1 MGELIDLDRYRERQV
16 RRQAEASVG
25 APAAPVARS
34 ASGPAVFFF
43 DLACPFSYLAA
54 ERVERILSDVEW
66 IPVTITTA
74 GERHPCHSRAE
85 RARAERQAADLRL
98 PLVWPD
104 PLRGRTLSAL
114 RAARF
119 AQELEAG
126 VQFALAAARLAFC
139 GGFDLED
146 MDVLSE
152 AAAAAG
158 ISPAGCVQAA
168 RDDSKDGALQAAA
181 RGLKE
186 RGIQRL
192 PAINMQGSWLQGEG
206 ALAGAAALM
215 QECSVRGGPLAPV
228 G

>member
-1 MGELIDLDRYRERQV
+1 VGELIDLDRYRERQG

-25 APAAPVARS
+25 AAVAPAPPS
-34 ASGPAVFFF
+34 ASSPAVFYF

-54 ERVERILSDVEW
+54 EGIERTLSDVEW

-74 GERHPCHSRAE
+74 DERHPSHSRAE
-85 RARAERQAADLRL
+85 RARAELQAADLRL

-104 PLRGRTLSAL
+104 PPRARTLSAL

-119 AQELEAG
+119 AKELEAG

-146 MDVLSE
+146 RDVLTE

-158 ISPAGCVQAA
+158 ISPAACLQAA
-168 RDDSKDGALQAAA
+168 RDDSKDGALQATA
-181 RGLKE
+181 RGLKK

-192 PAINMQGSWLQGEG
+192 PAINVQGSWLQGEG
-206 ALAGAAALM
+206 ALAGAVALT
-215 QECSVRGGPLAPV
+215 QECGVRGGPLAPV

>member
-1 MGELIDLDRYRERQV
+1 VGELIDLDRYRERQG

-25 APAAPVARS
+25 GAAVPAAPP
-34 ASGPAVFFF
+34 ASSPAVFYF

-54 ERVERILSDVEW
+54 ERIERVLSDVEW
-66 IPVTITTA
+66 IPVSITTA
-74 GERHPCHSRAE
+74 DERHPSHSRAQ
-85 RARAERQAADLRL
+85 RGWAELQAAELRL

-104 PLRGRTLSAL
+104 PLRARTLSAL
-114 RAARF
+114 RAARY
-119 AQELEAG
+119 AKELEAG

-146 MDVLSE
+146 RDVLTE

-158 ISPAGCVQAA
+158 ISPAACLRAA
-168 RDDSKDGALQAAA
+168 CDDSTDGALQATA
-181 RGLKE
+181 RGLQQ

-192 PAINMQGSWLQGEG
+192 PAINVQGSWLQGEG
-206 ALAGAAALM
+206 ALAGAVALT
-215 QECSVRGGPLAPV
+215 QERDVRGAPLAPV